1 MSDMGA
7 LLSSIPL
14 WIRLSNGFSCNYYSI
29 FYYAHLELT
38 ILNTFMASS
47 IFNVMALTME
57 RLDSYLYCPIGS
69 RFIQFKNDFDQNP
82 DLDLNENLT
91 RQSFRPRSTDS
102 KLSMPISAS
111 ELEFL
116 ITALICVMDL

>member
-1 MSDMGA
+1 MKKKEKEKEKKNWKETHTRYAKLNKSNTGAIPVYLSALAISDMGA

-38 ILNTFMASS
+38 VLNTFMASS

-57 RLDSYLYCPIGS
+57 RSIACSYRY
-69 RFIQFKNDFDQNP
+69 NV
-82 DLDLNENLT
+82 NLVKSIKT
-91 RQSFRPRSTDS
+91 QPQ
-102 KLSMPISAS
+102 
-111 ELEFL
+111 
-116 ITALICVMDL
+116 